1 MTRLVVLPMVLAVLA
16 SGCASRARDSVRAPS
31 DAASFEWSNV
41 GKLPVGAAVRVTERD
56 GEKAYGRIMSVT
68 DLNLTL
74 ELEAGSRSIARSD
87 ILLIERFPTSFP
99 RSVPGAA
106 VGVGAAFAVASSST
120 PETYRRSV
128 APARETLDQASTP
141 MRDGYYVDAVE
152 LVGETAQRV
161 GSAIER
167 TRRTVV
173 VYRARE

>member
-1 MTRLVVLPMVLAVLA
+1 MRYALLLVLAALA
-16 SGCASRARDSVRAPS
+16 SGCAAKAVDSDRAALETGSRD
-31 DAASFEWSNV
+31 WSAV
-41 GKLPVGAAVRVTERD
+41 AKLPVGTAVRVTHRSGD
-56 GEKAYGRIMSVT
+56 RAYGLVMVVT
-68 DLNLTL
+68 DTRLTL
-74 ELEAGSRSIARSD
+74 ELEAGSLPIAREE
-87 ILLIERFPTSFP
+87 IALIERFPTSFP

-141 MRDGYYVDAVE
+141 MRDGYYVDALA
-152 LVGETAQRV
+152 LVGETVERV
-161 GSAIER
+161 GRAIEG